1 MRIRF
6 PSRKWKL
13 KPDSAEKVRE
23 LLLAGGGIEDKE
35 IKSTFEAWRVKC
47 SDATITYYT
56 SGTLFCTE
64 TIDPAVKEI
73 CDSIA
78 ALAQTAFILPTRD
91 FLIGF
96 DETGKGE
103 VLGHTVL
110 AGVIFPRG
118 IFKDV
123 EDLIG
128 VADTKKKRT
137 VGYWDDALKRIDTL
151 KAKGLDFLIDKIPP
165 WHIDRFNL
173 NKIMDVVYQRI
184 LSNFMRRIE
193 APRVRIIF
201 DDYGVGDTL
210 KRYIR
215 SLENAGAEII
225 VTHSADSSYLEAKL
239 ASVVAKREREKVME
253 AINNSAEFK
262 LEGCSL
268 GSGNAGDPDT
278 LNWLKRWKE
287 TSKPWP
293 WFVKRSFKTVR
304 ELDKQTSEAHKIAP
318 PIREGIL
325 SEEFRK
331 EFEAGRFSIT
341 TVSIVCPSCGER
353 SKAALITT
361 DSNKTVGRC
370 ISCKKEIPDLGLTL
384 RYYCGYLLPDS
395 NIIKGTIL
403 SKDLEKSRFFE
414 GFTVVLSPV
423 VKYECDSPAGKKE
436 LERLARFAAIGRIR
450 LEDVR
455 QSPVFA
461 VFGRL
466 SSLERDEAIKQDAL
480 STNAILVTGDNSLKA
495 YAQSAGLFSLH
506 V

>member
-1 MRIRF
+1 MSIRF

-13 KPDSAEKVRE
+13 TQDSAEKAKD
-23 LLLAGGGIEDKE
+23 LLLAGGAIEDKE

-64 TIDPAVKEI
+64 TTDPAVREI

-78 ALAQTAFILPTRD
+78 NLAQAMFILPTKE

-110 AGVIFPRG
+110 AGVIFPKEL
-118 IFKDV
+118 FKEV

-128 VADTKKKRT
+128 IADTKKKRT
-137 VGYWDDALKRIDTL
+137 VGYWDDALKRIDSL

-165 WHIDRFNL
+165 WHVDRFNL

-193 APRVRIIF
+193 APRVRIVF

-215 SLENAGAEII
+215 SLENAGAEVI
-225 VTHSADSSYLEAKL
+225 VTHAADSSYLEVRL

-262 LEGCSL
+262 LEGCSI
-268 GSGNAGDPDT
+268 GSGNAGDPET
-278 LNWLKRWKE
+278 LNWLRRWKDA
-287 TSKPWP
+287 SKPWP

-304 ELDKQTSEAHKIAP
+304 ELDKHTGEAHKIAP
-318 PIREGIL
+318 PIRDEIL

-331 EFEAGRFSIT
+331 EFEAGGFSIT
-341 TVSIVCPSCGER
+341 TVSVVCPGCGER
-353 SKAALITT
+353 SKAALITI
-361 DSNKTVGRC
+361 DSNKTIGRC
-370 ISCKKEIPDLGLTL
+370 ICCKKEIPDLGPTL

-395 NIIKGTIL
+395 NIVKGTLL

-450 LEDVR
+450 LEDVP
-455 QSPVFA
+455 QAIPLAEFTK
-461 VFGRL
+461 L
-466 SSLERDEAIKQDAL
+466 SSLERDEAIKRGAL
-480 STNAILVTGDNSLKA
+480 STNAILITGDNSLKA
-495 YAQSAGLFSLH
+495 FAQAAGLFCLH

>member
-1 MRIRF
+1 MTMRF

-13 KPDSAEKVRE
+13 TQDSAEKVKE
-23 LLLAGGGIEDKE
+23 LLLARGGIEDSNL
-35 IKSTFEAWRVKC
+35 KSAYEVWRVRC

-56 SGTLFCTE
+56 SGTLFCTD
-64 TIDPAVKEI
+64 TIDPAVKQI

-78 ALAQTAFILPTRD
+78 ALAQTTFVLPTRE

-110 AGVIFPRG
+110 AGVIFPQE
-118 IFKDV
+118 IFKEV

-137 VGYWDDALKRIDTL
+137 IGYWDDALKRIDTL
-151 KAKGLDFLIDKIPP
+151 KAKGLDLLIDKIPP

-193 APRVRIIF
+193 APRVRVVF

-215 SLENAGAEII
+215 SLENAGAEVI
-225 VTHSADSSYLEAKL
+225 VAHAADSSYLEAKL

-253 AINNSAEFK
+253 AINKSAEFK
-262 LEGCSL
+262 LEGCNI
-268 GSGNAGDPDT
+268 GSGNAGDPET
-278 LNWLKRWKE
+278 LNWLNRWKE
-287 TSKPWP
+287 TSNPWP

-304 ELDKQTSEAHKIAP
+304 ELDKQTGEARKIAP
-318 PIREGIL
+318 PIREEIL

-331 EFEAGRFSIT
+331 EFESGRFSIT

-353 SKAALITT
+353 GKAALITT
-361 DSNKTVGRC
+361 DSGSTVGRC
-370 ISCKKEIPDLGLTL
+370 ISCKKEILDLGLTL
-384 RYYCGYLLPDS
+384 RYYCGCLLPDS

-403 SKDLEKSRFFE
+403 GKDLERSKFFE
-414 GFTVVLSPV
+414 GFTVMLSPV

-436 LERLARFAAIGRIR
+436 LEKLARFAAIGRIR
-450 LEDVR
+450 LEDVGKA
-455 QSPVFA
+455 PTLA
-461 VFGRL
+461 EIGKL
-466 SSLERDEAIKQDAL
+466 SSLERDEVIKQDAL
-480 STNAILVTGDNSLKA
+480 STNAILFTGDNSLKA
-495 YAQSAGLFSLH
+495 FAQATGLFSLH